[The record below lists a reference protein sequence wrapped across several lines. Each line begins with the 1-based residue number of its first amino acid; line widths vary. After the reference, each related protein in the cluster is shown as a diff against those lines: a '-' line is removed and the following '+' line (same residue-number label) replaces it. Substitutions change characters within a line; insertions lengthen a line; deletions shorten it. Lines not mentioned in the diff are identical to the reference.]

1 MYRSCRDARFPLP
14 YLCVITL
21 LAALFILPA
30 TVFATNV
37 EDPKLWTF
45 SPLFEYRTDPA
56 NDYKSLN
63 IFGPI
68 IKYEHKE
75 NMTDRA
81 LRPLF
86 FLSTEDER
94 EALRLDVLF
103 PLFTYKHDDEAVSY
117 RLFFIINYY
126 SNNTDDYSQRNFSL
140 FPLLFYKKK
149 GVSPRQYAVFPFI
162 GHYFNWLKRDEV
174 TYYLFPVYSHT
185 KRNGTYVDNY
195 LWPFFAR
202 ISGDTPGETG
212 FKIWPLYGRSQKPGV
227 YRKSMFLWPFWM
239 SEDLQQDSVN
249 PISIRYSFPF
259 YLYSETPVESR
270 RTLFWPFFSYVDDRK
285 KGYTEW
291 NFPWPIFS
299 YSRGDYQHG
308 YRALPF
314 ISDMTGAGRRTRHF
328 LWPLLK
334 LEEHKIDTLI
344 QQRTRVL
351 FLLYTDLDEK
361 EIGAEQSR
369 RHRTMLWPLFGYR
382 QEKGVSHFYAL
393 ALLEPIFQQSDG
405 LIRNWS
411 PLWRI
416 YQKKWDQQG
425 NSVSSVLWNLYWH
438 ERSSE
443 GVAWELFPIFSYKH
457 EAEEPSE
464 WAVLKGLVSVKN
476 KDNLNKLHVLYLPW
490 GISLGQKDL

>member
-1 MYRSCRDARFPLP
+1 MSLSGSVARHFFAH
-14 YLCVITL
+14 LCVLMFLVVSAVIPNT
-21 LAALFILPA
+21 A
-30 TVFATNV
+30 FATAD
-37 EDPKLWTF
+37 EPKLWTF

-56 NDYKSLN
+56 TDYKSLN

-68 IKYEHKE
+68 IKYEHKKGASA
-75 NMTDRA
+75 RA

-86 FLSTEDER
+86 YLSTEDER
-94 EALRLDVLF
+94 TAVQLDVLF

-117 RLFFIINYY
+117 RLFFLINYY
-126 SNNTDDYSQRNFSL
+126 SNHAEDYHQRNFSL
-140 FPLLFYKKK
+140 FPLLFYKNKEDA
-149 GVSPRQYAVFPFI
+149 PRQYAVFPLI
-162 GHYFNWLKRDEV
+162 GHYNNWLKRDEV
-174 TYYLFPVYSHT
+174 TYYLFPLYSHT
-185 KRNGTYVDNY
+185 KRNGTHVDNY
-195 LWPFFAR
+195 LWPIFAR
-202 ISGDTPGETG
+202 ISGDTPEEKGL
-212 FKIWPLYGRSQKPGV
+212 KVWPLFGYSEKPGV
-227 YRKSMFLWPFWM
+227 YRKSMLLWPFWM
-239 SEDLQQDSVN
+239 SEDLQQDTDN
-249 PISIRYSFPF
+249 PVSIRYSFPF
-259 YLYSETPVESR
+259 YLYSETPLESR

-291 NFPWPIFS
+291 NFPWPLFA
-299 YSRGDYQHG
+299 YAQGEYQHG

-351 FLLYTDLDEK
+351 FMLYTDLDER

-382 QEKGVSHFYAL
+382 QEKGVSHFYTL

-416 YQKKWDQQG
+416 YQRKWDQQG
-425 NSVSSVLWNLYWH
+425 HSVSSVLWNLYWH
-438 ERSSE
+438 ERNPS
-443 GVAWELFPIFSYKH
+443 GVAWELFPVFSYTHK
-457 EAEEPSE
+457 AEESIE
-464 WAVLKGLVSVKN
+464 WAVLKGLISVEN
-476 KDNLNKLHVLYLPW
+476 KDNVKKLYFLYLPW
-490 GISLGQKDL
+490 GITLGRTES